1 MNEIDMHVVFETNL
15 LSDWRMLCP
24 FSLFWKSTLFLVVF
38 GVDWCASRGR
48 INNPLPHLCE
58 IIAGLLLSSPDL
70 TPLYRKSVST
80 MIIAIPYSRWIRSK
94 GKKTRLFI
102 SGISQDML
110 LIYSRP
116 LNPHTPYHPYNF
128 KLKVK
133 YKHVIRLF
141 ICKYPNVI
149 WHNMA

>member
-1 MNEIDMHVVFETNL
+1 MIGACFVHSVCFENRHCSLLCLEWIDVRVVGGLIT
-15 LSDWRMLCP
+15 
-24 FSLFWKSTLFLVVF
+24 
-38 GVDWCASRGR
+38 SR
-48 INNPLPHLCE
+48 PHLCE

-70 TPLYRKSVST
+70 TPLYRKSVSI
-80 MIIAIPYSRWIRSK
+80 MIIAIPYSSWIRSK
-94 GKKTRLFI
+94 GKKTRLII